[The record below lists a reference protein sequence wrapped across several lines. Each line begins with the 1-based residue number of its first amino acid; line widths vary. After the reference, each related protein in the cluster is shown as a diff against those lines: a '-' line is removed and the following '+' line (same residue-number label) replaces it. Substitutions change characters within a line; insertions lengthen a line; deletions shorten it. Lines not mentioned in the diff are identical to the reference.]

1 MDLKNKIFTGH
12 ALEILKEIPDCSVNM
27 CITSPPYWCLRD
39 YNTNPAKWN
48 DGWEGELGAEPNFE
62 QYINHLCDIFDEVKR
77 VLKDDGSCWVNIGD
91 TYGGSCLGIT
101 SGGKVKGKT
110 SFLPDNL
117 DYLPR
122 VAHARGK
129 HSKSL
134 LLIPFRFAVEMMQ
147 DLPILAATKLKPI
160 NFYFFPKMLGEDNGA
175 ADCKR
180 CLDQAVKYGVPR
192 VMVVP
197 SHFTKGGDEEAEFAK
212 DLSSMKMFVAEAKK
226 RGITITVED
235 FGGPQNPGSH
245 MKYLKRFL
253 DEIPELKFALDSGNL
268 YYAGRGEDILEM
280 MAYAKDRI
288 AHVHLKDQTPE
299 NNRKYATLG
308 LGAVPNEKIV
318 KTMAASGYKG
328 WYTLENTVGDAYT
341 DSIRQVAVLKHWLK
355 TATK

>member
-1 MDLKNKIFTGH
+1 MKIAKLISAA
-12 ALEILKEIPDCSVNM
+12 ALAFMLAGCCSMCCDCACS
-27 CITSPPYWCLRD
+27 
-39 YNTNPAKWN
+39 A
-48 DGWEGELGAEPNFE
+48 GEEPNISVFAHFIRNTARQQNISLVE
-62 QYINHLCDIFDEVKR
+62 AANKLYDLGVRGFDIGPDD
-77 VLKDDGSCWVNIGD
+77 KD
-91 TYGGSCLGIT
+91 
-101 SGGKVKGKT
+101 
-110 SFLPDNL
+110 
-117 DYLPR
+117 
-122 VAHARGK
+122 
-129 HSKSL
+129 
-134 LLIPFRFAVEMMQ
+134 
-147 DLPILAATKLKPI
+147 LAELASSKLKPI
-160 NFYFFPKMLGEDNGA
+160 NFYFFPKMLGPDNGA

-253 DEIPELKFALDSGNL
+253 DEIPDLKFALDSGNL

-280 MAYAKDRI
+280 MEYAKDRI

-355 TATK
+355 TAKK

>member
-1 MDLKNKIFTGH
+1 MKIVKLISSIVLAAMLAGC
-12 ALEILKEIPDCSVNM
+12 CSVGCDCPCADSEQPN
-27 CITSPPYWCLRD
+27 ISVFAHFIR
-39 YNTNPAKWN
+39 NTAK
-48 DGWEGELGAEPNFE
+48 
-62 QYINHLCDIFDEVKR
+62 QQ
-77 VLKDDGSCWVNIGD
+77 
-91 TYGGSCLGIT
+91 GIT
-101 SGGKVKGKT
+101 LAEAADKLYDLGVRGFDIG
-110 SFLPDNL
+110 PD
-117 DYLPR
+117 D
-122 VAHARGK
+122 K
-129 HSKSL
+129 
-134 LLIPFRFAVEMMQ
+134 

>member
-1 MDLKNKIFTGH
+1 MKIAKLISAA
-12 ALEILKEIPDCSVNM
+12 ALAFMLAGCCSMCCDCACS
-27 CITSPPYWCLRD
+27 
-39 YNTNPAKWN
+39 A
-48 DGWEGELGAEPNFE
+48 GEEPNISVFAHFIRNTARQQNISLVE
-62 QYINHLCDIFDEVKR
+62 AANKLYDLGVRGFDIGPDD
-77 VLKDDGSCWVNIGD
+77 KD
-91 TYGGSCLGIT
+91 
-101 SGGKVKGKT
+101 
-110 SFLPDNL
+110 
-117 DYLPR
+117 
-122 VAHARGK
+122 
-129 HSKSL
+129 
-134 LLIPFRFAVEMMQ
+134 
-147 DLPILAATKLKPI
+147 LAELASSKLKPI
-160 NFYFFPKMLGEDNGA
+160 NFYFFPKMLGPDNGA

-197 SHFTKGGDEEAEFAK
+197 SHFTKGGDEAAEFAK
-212 DLSSMKMFVAEAKK
+212 DLSSMKMFVTEAKK

-235 FGGPQNPGSH
+235 FGGTQNPGSH

-280 MAYAKDRI
+280 MDYAKGRI

-318 KTMAASGYKG
+318 KTVASQGYDG

-341 DSIRQVAVLKHWLK
+341 DSIRQVAVLKYWLK
-355 TATK
+355 QAKK

>member
-1 MDLKNKIFTGH
+1 MPITEQKRKEMKLAKLISSV
-12 ALEILKEIPDCSVNM
+12 ALAAMLAGCCSMCCDCQCSSAEQPNISVFAHY
-27 CITSPPYWCLRD
+27 IR
-39 YNTNPAKWN
+39 NTAK
-48 DGWEGELGAEPNFE
+48 
-62 QYINHLCDIFDEVKR
+62 QQ
-77 VLKDDGSCWVNIGD
+77 
-91 TYGGSCLGIT
+91 GIT
-101 SGGKVKGKT
+101 LAEAADKLYDLGVRGFDVG
-110 SFLPDNL
+110 PD
-117 DYLPR
+117 D
-122 VAHARGK
+122 K
-129 HSKSL
+129 
-134 LLIPFRFAVEMMQ
+134 
-147 DLPILAATKLKPI
+147 DLPELAATKLKPI
-160 NFYFFPKMLGEDNGA
+160 NFYFFPKMLGADNGA

-253 DEIPELKFALDSGNL
+253 DEIPDLKFALDSGNL

-280 MAYAKDRI
+280 MEYAKDRI

-341 DSIRQVAVLKHWLK
+341 DSIRQVAVLKYWLK